1 MILKAFPDYQWLKK
15 QAETAFQ
22 NRRGWNRASLAHQ
35 GWPTVILNTQT
46 TQSYRPDIKG
56 TFSLFCNIS
65 GESHVKADKYQVK
78 LDNQHF
84 FITNE
89 SQYYSL
95 IVESEKP
102 TETFNIHFGSAF
114 FADLVHDYF
123 SDHEKLLDNPESPEA
138 TFSFFNQIT
147 PFNANIKNLLQQLH
161 RHAQSSTEHSLYV
174 DELLAKLGCQ
184 LMEVETEK
192 NKNLENIQSAKAA
205 TRQEIFKR
213 IGQAA
218 DYIYSHPEKSISL
231 EELAQA
237 ATMSKF
243 HFLRAFKAYYRVTP
257 HQFILQTKLEKAREL
272 LKGSSLP
279 IQEVGLMVG
288 LEDKS
293 SFSRMFKKHFG
304 CPPSALRK
312 N

>member
-1 MILKAFPDYQWLKK
+1 MILKAFPDYHWLKK

-22 NRRGWNRASLAHQ
+22 NRRGWNRAALVQQ

-46 TQSYRPDIKG
+46 AQSYRPDIKG

-65 GESHVKADKYQVK
+65 GESYVKADKYQVK
-78 LDNQHF
+78 LDNRHF

-114 FADLVHDYF
+114 FADLVHDYL
-123 SDHEKLLDNPESPEA
+123 SGHEKLLDNPESPEA

-161 RHAQSSTEHSLYV
+161 RHAQKSTEHSLFV
-174 DELLAKLGCQ
+174 HELLAKLGYQ
-184 LMEVETEK
+184 LMEVETDKHRKSESIK
-192 NKNLENIQSAKAA
+192 SAKAA

-218 DYIYSHPEKSISL
+218 DYIYSHAEKNISL
-231 EELAQA
+231 EELAA
-237 ATMSKF
+237 TATMSKF

-293 SFSRMFKKHFG
+293 SFSRMFKKHFN